1 MLLEQK
7 SLDQIAQILDQKLD
21 EKLNLKPGETFDQK
35 LDRKFD
41 KKLNLK
47 PDETFDQKLGRKF
60 DEKLS
65 LKPGETFDQKLD
77 CKFDK
82 KLNLQPGETFDQKLD
97 RKFRENTDELQTHIQ
112 LSFAHM
118 EQSIA
123 RLDGRLSRT
132 EHDTRDIKLDLENL
146 VHPRLNLL
154 AEVYVPKAREFEKAS
169 TEIKEL
175 KASVDVLNLTVTRHS
190 KLLNKAN
197 FS

>member
-41 KKLNLK
+41 EKFNLK
-47 PDETFDQKLGRKF
+47 PDETFDQKLDRKF
-60 DEKLS
+60 DEKLN
-65 LKPGETFDQKLD
+65 LK
-77 CKFDK
+77 
-82 KLNLQPGETFDQKLD
+82 PGETFDQKLD

>member
-41 KKLNLK
+41 EKLNLK
-47 PDETFDQKLGRKF
+47 PDETFDQKLDRKF
-60 DEKLS
+60 DEKLN

-77 CKFDK
+77 RKFDE
-82 KLNLQPGETFDQKLD
+82 KLNLKPGETFDQKLD
-97 RKFRENTDELQTHIQ
+97 RKFRESTDELQTHVQ

-132 EHDTRDIKLDLENL
+132 EHDIRDIKLDLENL

-154 AEVYVPKAREFEKAS
+154 AEVYVPKAKEFEKAS

>member
-41 KKLNLK
+41 DKVNLK
-47 PDETFDQKLGRKF
+47 
-60 DEKLS
+60 
-65 LKPGETFDQKLD
+65 
-77 CKFDK
+77 
-82 KLNLQPGETFDQKLD
+82 PGETFDQKLD
-97 RKFRENTDELQTHIQ
+97 RKFRESTDELQTHVQ

-132 EHDTRDIKLDLENL
+132 EHDIRDIKLDLENL

-154 AEVYVPKAREFEKAS
+154 AEVYVPKAKEFEKAS